1 MDKRIFLHFTQKVK
15 QFYQNIPI
23 IATQLLRKF
32 LVWRHKY
39 MTNRQFVILL
49 SILVGFTSGMAA
61 VVLKNMV
68 HFIQHLLRSDL
79 VSEYQNYLYF
89 IYPAVGLFLTVVI
102 IKYVIKRKV
111 GHGIPSTL
119 YAISKKN
126 SKIDSRGTY
135 SSLITSM
142 ITVGFGGSVGLEGP
156 TVGTGAS
163 LGSNIARLGR
173 VNYKVTTLMLGC
185 GATGAMSGIFN
196 APIAAIVFALEVIML
211 DLTAASLI
219 PLLMASVSAALTS
232 AFMLGDQTLFS
243 VQLTEGFVLGDL
255 PFYILLGV
263 LTGLM
268 SAYFC
273 KVYWAIENTFE
284 GLKGQFNR
292 VYIGAGILGVLIF
305 FFPPLYG
312 EGFASIKQM
321 LGGNAEL
328 LLEGSYFYDYKES
341 LIVVILF
348 LVGIAFLK
356 AVATSVTFGAGG
368 IGGVFAPSLFMGSV
382 LGFVFAKVVNLLDFV
397 GISEKNF
404 TLVGMGGVIA
414 GILHAPLTAL
424 FLIAEITGG
433 YELIIP
439 LMITAAISFMTSR
452 YFNPHSLYTMQLAKR
467 GELITHDKDKAVLT
481 LMKLQTE
488 VEMDFS
494 AVNPD
499 NTLRQLVDTVSRSKR
514 NIFPVVEDDGSLVGV
529 VLLDDIRQIMFE
541 PKQYD
546 QILVKEVMSG
556 YPTHVSSSDSMDLV
570 MKKFN
575 KSGAWNLPVID
586 DGKYVGF
593 VSKSKLFN
601 AYRKVLRNFS
611 DE

>member
-1 MDKRIFLHFTQKVK
+1 MAKSIFQHIAKNVK
-15 QFYQNIPI
+15 QFYQSIPT
-23 IATQLLRKF
+23 IAKQLLRKF
-32 LVWRHKY
+32 LVLRHKY
-39 MTNRQFVILL
+39 LTDRQFIILL
-49 SILVGFTSGMAA
+49 SILVGFTSGMGA

-68 HFIQHLLRSDL
+68 HFIQHLLRSD
-79 VSEYQNYLYF
+79 VVNEYHNYLYF
-89 IYPAVGLFLTVVI
+89 IYPGVGLFITVLL

-119 YAISKKN
+119 YAISKNN
-126 SKIDSRGTY
+126 SKINSKGTY
-135 SSLITSM
+135 SSLLTSM

-156 TVGTGAS
+156 TVGTGSA

-173 VNYKVTTLMLGC
+173 MNYKVTTLMVAC

-243 VQLTEGFVLGDL
+243 IELTESFVLADL

-268 SAYFC
+268 SVYFC
-273 KVYWAIENTFE
+273 KVYWAIENHFDVM
-284 GLKGQFNR
+284 KGRFKR
-292 VYIGAGILGVLIF
+292 VLFGAVILGVLIF

-312 EGFASIKQM
+312 EGFAAINQM
-321 LGGNAEL
+321 LSGDATL

-341 LIVVILF
+341 FLVVMLF
-348 LVGIAFLK
+348 LVAVVFLK
-356 AVATSVTFGAGG
+356 AIATSVTFGAGG

-382 LGFVFAKVVNLLDFV
+382 LGFVFAKAVNLLAFV

-439 LMITAAISFMTSR
+439 LMLTAAISFMTSR

-488 VEMDFS
+488 VEKDFS
-494 AVNPD
+494 RVSPD
-499 NTLRQLVDTVSRSKR
+499 DSLRQLVETVSKSKR
-514 NIFPVVEDDGSLVGV
+514 NIFPVVEDDGSLAGV

-546 QILVKEVMSG
+546 QVLVKEVMSD

-586 DGKYVGF
+586 NGSYVGF

-601 AYRKVLRNFS
+601 AYRKVLRAFS